1 MGRFFSEV
9 SQFLG
14 EVVKPRVCSQVL
26 RLTRAVGGGQGVK
39 VWGRAVGLV
48 SSGEQAFCSD
58 WPVGT
63 NSLAYHL

>member
-14 EVVKPRVCSQVL
+14 EVVKQRVCSQVL
-26 RLTRAVGGGQGVK
+26 RLTQAVGGGQGVK
-39 VWGRAVGLV
+39 VWGRAVDLV
-48 SSGEQAFCSD
+48 RPGEQAFCSD

-63 NSLAYHL
+63 DSLVYHL